1 MCAVTTDSTPLP
13 SLRAQTRNLPRERNT
28 SSCSGDGGSQS
39 AMTMKNGKVVRFG
52 AITLPA
58 SKSESNR
65 ALMIAAY
72 GGFEPDFQNLSDSKD
87 TLVLKNALLS
97 IDALAPSVA
106 RHDMV
111 NDEIFR
117 HVIPSR
123 EASVSMPKNVQRII
137 NIADCGTAARFLTTY
152 LACHEG
158 EWLLTG
164 TDRMKQRPMAP
175 LVDAL
180 RSLGADIQYA
190 GKEGCLPL
198 RIQGKPI
205 AGGKVSIDASVSSQ
219 FVSSL
224 LLAAPMW
231 PQGLELE
238 LNGNPSSIPY
248 LDMTLSMMC
257 HFSAHA
263 ERHGEVII
271 VKPQSYVKQPFVI
284 EPDWSAASYWYEMA
298 AFSEECEI
306 RLKGL
311 GGSAG
316 TRYAP
321 SAAHVMPTDEGRS
334 ASTCCL
340 SRFDINA
347 SSRWQGDVVI
357 AEWMAPLGV
366 GTFAE
371 GEDVVLR
378 KIPFEKHPL
387 HFDFF
392 NHPDLY
398 PTLAA
403 TCAGLG
409 VEARFTG
416 LNNLHLKES
425 DRVVAMQEELA
436 KMQESPIRFCSH
448 DDHRIVMALAPLSML
463 VGLVAFDHPEV
474 VEKSYPNFWKDAD
487 FLPIHN

>member
-1 MCAVTTDSTPLP
+1 MENADHTPLP
-13 SLRAQTRNLPRERNT
+13 SLRAQTRNLPNDRDG

-52 AITLPA
+52 AITLPS

-72 GGFEPDFQNLSDSKD
+72 GGFAPDFLNLSDSKD
-87 TLVLKNALLS
+87 TLVLKKALYCLPF
-97 IDALAPSVA
+97 IDSRQRTNPCG
-106 RHDMV
+106 
-111 NDEIFR
+111 NDI
-117 HVIPSR
+117 
-123 EASVSMPKNVQRII
+123 KGKQQII
-137 NIADCGTAARFLTTY
+137 DIADCGTAARFLTTY

-180 RSLGADIQYA
+180 RSLGADIQYTE
-190 GKEGCLPL
+190 KEGNLPL

-238 LNGNPSSIPY
+238 LNGNTSSVPY
-248 LDMTLSMMC
+248 LDMTLAMLC
-257 HFSAHA
+257 HFSAQA
-263 ERHGEVII
+263 ERRGEVQ
-271 VKPQSYVKQPFVI
+271 PYVKQSFVV

-316 TRYAP
+316 PRYVP

-340 SRFDINA
+340 GRDDINA
-347 SSRWQGDVVI
+347 SSHWQGDTVI

-366 GTFAE
+366 GTFVD
-371 GEDVVLR
+371 GEDIVLR
-378 KIPFEKHPL
+378 KIPSEKRL
-387 HFDFF
+387 LQFDFF

-416 LNNLHLKES
+416 LDNLHLKES
-425 DRVVAMQEELA
+425 DRVEAMQKELA
-436 KMQESPIRFCSH
+436 KLGNTPIRFSAH

-463 VGLVAFDHPEV
+463 VGPVAFDHPEV
-474 VEKSYPNFWKDAD
+474 VEKSYPNFWKDTA
-487 FLPIHN
+487 FLPIHK